1 MKNNIRHIFRE
12 QFKNHKCPTALVLLA
27 FIMYHLVLL
36 PFLLNAA
43 NNAGQYDNESA
54 QRILLNLQRITAG
67 FLCSSF
73 RAWIPVF
80 AATILTLD
88 AYSYLFKKQQI
99 DFYESQPVSRNVRF
113 HGLFLYNLLV
123 FSGGLVSTWILA
135 LAIAGGFG
143 ALTPLTVAGS
153 VLGLVRDFMLYLA
166 VSGFALLAVML
177 TGNMVVCAL
186 AFFCLQVLQPMF
198 SLIISQLQVTF
209 LKTAYDQFSA
219 LPGKFLSPYYL
230 HVKTDPDL
238 LNLKGEK
245 MYQMSV
251 LWTSLREKWMFLIF
265 GFVIAALLYGVS
277 YLFYQ
282 KRKNESAGSSVV
294 FAWVR
299 SVVRVI
305 LTFIISSEV
314 GFVIYYIFNQ
324 ELSTASLIFS
334 MGLFMVLSGA
344 FTAILLQIIYEQDFR
359 ALFHRFPELL
369 ICVAIPMI
377 VMADSACLSGF
388 YDRRVPD
395 EATIQAIAFCDQDN
409 IPNWMG
415 ENGYVDDREY
425 LEQNYKFTSEAQ
437 IRDIVKLAKDGQNYT
452 VDHADRFGYLQNED
466 ENSVRFVVFYKLK
479 NGKTVRRRFTLPEH
493 MDETETMN
501 IVRSRE
507 YVTTLYP
514 FERISA
520 GDGKLQLRY
529 ENDKNEKEMIELSG
543 ADFKDFQNA
552 FIQDVM
558 DHIDV
563 FQGEGV
569 NTTNDDQFVLEYGK
583 HDKGVRNEV
592 YIAIRPGYLRTR
604 KFLADHGMKI
614 R

>member
-73 RAWIPVF
+73 RSWIPML

-153 VLGLVRDFMLYLA
+153 VLGLVRDFMLYLV

-230 HVKTDPDL
+230 YVKTEPDL

-251 LWTSLREKWMFLIF
+251 LWTSLRDKWMLLVF
-265 GFVIAALLYGVS
+265 GFVIAALLYGVA

-324 ELSTASLIFS
+324 E
-334 MGLFMVLSGA
+334 
-344 FTAILLQIIYEQDFR
+344 ER
-359 ALFHRFPELL
+359 H
-369 ICVAIPMI
+369 
-377 VMADSACLSGF
+377 DS
-388 YDRRVPD
+388 R
-395 EATIQAIAFCDQDN
+395 
-409 IPNWMG
+409 
-415 ENGYVDDREY
+415 
-425 LEQNYKFTSEAQ
+425 
-437 IRDIVKLAKDGQNYT
+437 
-452 VDHADRFGYLQNED
+452 
-466 ENSVRFVVFYKLK
+466 
-479 NGKTVRRRFTLPEH
+479 
-493 MDETETMN
+493 
-501 IVRSRE
+501 
-507 YVTTLYP
+507 
-514 FERISA
+514 
-520 GDGKLQLRY
+520 
-529 ENDKNEKEMIELSG
+529 
-543 ADFKDFQNA
+543 
-552 FIQDVM
+552 
-558 DHIDV
+558 
-563 FQGEGV
+563 
-569 NTTNDDQFVLEYGK
+569 
-583 HDKGVRNEV
+583 
-592 YIAIRPGYLRTR
+592 
-604 KFLADHGMKI
+604 
-614 R
+614 